1 MAVSLLTLNAINEV
15 DYTCCNLCRKMLIE
29 SVEQL
34 NMSNKKKLLIR
45 NGLAVFFVKNKLMNE
60 WIFSVL
66 IWCYASIVFK
76 YA

>member
-1 MAVSLLTLNAINEV
+1 
-15 DYTCCNLCRKMLIE
+15 MLIE
-29 SVEQL
+29 TVEQL

-66 IWCYASIVFK
+66 IWGYASIVFK